1 MDKHPHLTIMRAHRF
16 PVVQPPNPK
25 YPRTILVNFGDF
37 RIKEQILQQAIK
49 TKTFQIPGDYAFKI
63 FSDMSV
69 VAAHWRRELKGMIL
83 AFQKAGAQ
91 AGLVQQ
97 SKLKVFF
104 QGRTNFIY
112 TVDAAKSLLHE
123 ILNSEQLGRIR
134 GGGAGAEKT

>member
-1 MDKHPHLTIMRAHRF
+1 MAKPLQIQRHVLLEPTDKQVDRTIMRAQWV
-16 PVVQPPNPK
+16 PAIQSSNSK

-37 RIKEQILQQAIK
+37 RIKERILQQAIK
-49 TKTFQIPGDYAFKI
+49 SKIHQIPGDYALKI

-69 VAAHWRRELKGMIL
+69 VHRRRELKALIP

-104 QGRTNFIY
+104 SGSF
-112 TVDAAKSLLHE
+112 
-123 ILNSEQLGRIR
+123 
-134 GGGAGAEKT
+134 